1 MGMKRTH
8 RRRRCGQSTCNPR
21 APTKI
26 SAPMEPRLACER
38 FCDHGRRHTL
48 HRRSIPAPGSRIR
61 AIPSAHPS
69 RRNGVPRHRVV
80 AFGGKTADQAPR
92 PPPTGPQ
99 GGRRG
104 LVIALHRRH
113 WRGRAFRLRPQPERP
128 PGCRRRGLRLVAC
141 NFGPLSIRI
150 LYARRV
156 AQRRAM
162 LMRVAVGTLGA
173 LDHTSHG
180 TLTGVRT
187 AIGANHRKVPML
199 NLYVKKLLFGVGNVA
214 PSPAWVSWW
223 PQIPSR
229 LRVSL

>member
-141 NFGPLSIRI
+141 HFGPLSIRI

-162 LMRVAVGTLGA
+162 LMRVAVLAGHNRGLPEWRSLSGSRSWDRRWHGSRESIHWQPVGLRPQLLLSGA
-173 LDHTSHG
+173 L
-180 TLTGVRT
+180 
-187 AIGANHRKVPML
+187 RKL
-199 NLYVKKLLFGVGNVA
+199 
-214 PSPAWVSWW
+214 
-223 PQIPSR
+223 
-229 LRVSL
+229 

>member
-8 RRRRCGQSTCNPR
+8 RRRKCGQSTCNPR

-113 WRGRAFRLRPQPERP
+113 WRGRAF
-128 PGCRRRGLRLVAC
+128 
-141 NFGPLSIRI
+141 
-150 LYARRV
+150 
-156 AQRRAM
+156 
-162 LMRVAVGTLGA
+162 
-173 LDHTSHG
+173 

-187 AIGANHRKVPML
+187 AIGANHRKAPML

>member
-1 MGMKRTH
+1 MKRTH
-8 RRRRCGQSTCNPR
+8 RRRKCGQSTCNPR

-69 RRNGVPRHRVV
+69 RRNGLPRHRVV

-128 PGCRRRGLRLVAC
+128 PGCRPRGGPRSLPFRSTQHSDTVCATGRAKEGDAGSGAC
-141 NFGPLSIRI
+141 GS
-150 LYARRV
+150 
-156 AQRRAM
+156 
-162 LMRVAVGTLGA
+162 
-173 LDHTSHG
+173 
-180 TLTGVRT
+180 
-187 AIGANHRKVPML
+187 
-199 NLYVKKLLFGVGNVA
+199 
-214 PSPAWVSWW
+214 
-223 PQIPSR
+223 
-229 LRVSL
+229 